1 MSAQA
6 ILVMAAAAALMLST
20 FALVRRRLLS
30 VRYGLGWLAVSLVG
44 FAGAPALSVL
54 SARVD
59 ELGFTQTG
67 FSLGLFVGF
76 LGLVCLQL
84 SISLSGL
91 HSEMQDLAE
100 HAALVEERLRT
111 LELKSAEDRN
121 AAVDA
126 AQRQLG
132 KTT

>member
-1 MSAQA
+1 MSSQA
-6 ILVMAAAAALMLST
+6 LLVMVAAAALMLST

-30 VRYGLGWLAVSLVG
+30 VRYGLGWLAVSLIG
-44 FAGAPALSVL
+44 FVGAPLLSVL
-54 SARVD
+54 SAHVD

-91 HSEMQDLAE
+91 HSAMQDLAE
-100 HAALVEERLRT
+100 HAALVEERLRAV
-111 LELKSAEDRN
+111 ELRTAEDPE
-121 AAVDA
+121 AATA
-126 AQRQLG
+126 AAHRQLG
-132 KTT
+132 KTV